1 MFVEFPLNFWRW
13 RLWVAVPSAA
23 AQDCFVQLQHLGEPI
38 YGQSGK
44 DAAGLS
50 PSLFSSCIAEQKL
63 DFLAWQN
70 KN

>member
-1 MFVEFPLNFWRW
+1 M
-13 RLWVAVPSAA
+13 
-23 AQDCFVQLQHLGEPI
+23 QLQHLGEPI